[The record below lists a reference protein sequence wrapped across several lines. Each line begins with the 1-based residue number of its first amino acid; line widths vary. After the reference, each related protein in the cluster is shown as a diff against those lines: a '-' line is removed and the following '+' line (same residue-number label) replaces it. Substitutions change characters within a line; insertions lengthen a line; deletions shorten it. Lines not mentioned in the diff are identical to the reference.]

1 MATLNNLENANS
13 QQAGAGAI
21 DLLIGIA
28 GAVRDEDLRPRS
40 IECLESLAAGM
51 SGLRVA
57 VAYPVVSAAEAN
69 GGSSGETGAPK
80 FLTYGLS
87 DAAPSLPWL
96 ANPEAYRAI
105 SRLAQKTG
113 ARASV
118 ILSADLAALD
128 HASIA
133 GLAEPLLE
141 GSTLSVP
148 IYPTAKYDGLLNS
161 GLLYPF
167 IRALYGKHVRF
178 PLPVDFGIAGGMV
191 ARLAA
196 DGSRHQASIC
206 WPAVE
211 GLISDASTAQVY
223 VDIHH
228 AVHTE
233 GIDLSSV
240 LGTLGSGLFEGAE
253 KNASIWQR
261 LRASQAT
268 PIFGTP
274 PAAAIESEPV
284 DVRPLI
290 ESFNLGLRNLQEVWS
305 LVLPPITLLE
315 LKKLSRLPAEQFRL
329 PDLVWAKIV
338 YDFALAYRLRTI
350 SRTHLLGALT
360 PLYLAWVASY
370 AAEVRNADA
379 DTVESRIELLAAAFE
394 EAKPYF
400 VSRWRWPDRFNP

>member
-1 MATLNNLENANS
+1 MATLNNLDNANS
-13 QQAGAGAI
+13 QLASAGGI

-40 IECLESLAAGM
+40 IECLESLAQGM

-57 VAYPVVSAAEAN
+57 VAYPVVSAAEVN
-69 GGSSGETGAPK
+69 RGSLDTNGSSR

-96 ANPEAYRAI
+96 ATPETYRAI
-105 SRLAQKTG
+105 ARLAQRTG
-113 ARASV
+113 ARAAV

-133 GLAEPLLE
+133 SLAEPVLE
-141 GSTLSVP
+141 GSALSLP
-148 IYPTAKYDGLLNS
+148 IYPTAKYEGLLNS

-167 IRALYGKHVRF
+167 TRALYGKQVRF
-178 PLPVDFGIAGGMV
+178 PLSLDFGIAGGMI

-196 DGSRHQASIC
+196 DGSRHQAPIC

-211 GLISDASTAQVY
+211 GLVSDAATAQVY

-228 AVHTE
+228 SVHAE

-240 LGTLGSGLFEGAE
+240 LGTLGSSLFEEAD

-268 PIFGTP
+268 PVFGAQRAT
-274 PAAAIESEPV
+274 ASEGEPV

-305 LVLPPITLLE
+305 LVLPPVTLLE
-315 LKKLSRLPAEQFRL
+315 LKKLSRLPVEIFRL
-329 PDLVWAKIV
+329 PDPVWAKIV

-370 AAEVRNADA
+370 AAEVRNAGEDDA
-379 DTVESRIELLAAAFE
+379 ESRIEVLAAAFE
-394 EAKPYF
+394 AAKPYF

>member
-1 MATLNNLENANS
+1 MATLNNLDDANS
-13 QQAGAGAI
+13 LLASTGAI

-40 IECLESLAAGM
+40 IECLESLTQGM

-57 VAYPVVSAAEAN
+57 VAYPVVSSAEAN
-69 GGSSGETGAPK
+69 GASPDGAGAPR

-96 ANPEAYRAI
+96 ANPESYRAI
-105 SRLAQKTG
+105 ARLAQKTG

-141 GSTLSVP
+141 GSTLSLP
-148 IYPTAKYDGLLNS
+148 IYQTAKYEGLLNS

-167 IRALYGKHVRF
+167 TRSLYGKQVRF
-178 PLPVDFGIAGGMV
+178 PLPLDFGIAGGMV

-196 DGSRHQASIC
+196 DGSRHQAPIC

-211 GLISDASTAQVY
+211 GLVSDASTAQVY
-223 VDIHH
+223 VDIQHPAH
-228 AVHTE
+228 SD
-233 GIDLSSV
+233 GIDLSTV
-240 LGTLGSGLFEGAE
+240 LGALASSLFEEAD

-268 PIFGTP
+268 PVFGTP
-274 PAAAIESEPV
+274 QASTTESEPV

-305 LVLPPITLLE
+305 LVLPPVTLLE
-315 LKKLSRLPAEQFRL
+315 LRKLSRLPAEQFHL
-329 PDLVWAKIV
+329 PDPVWAKVV

-379 DTVESRIELLAAAFE
+379 AAAELRIERLAAAFE